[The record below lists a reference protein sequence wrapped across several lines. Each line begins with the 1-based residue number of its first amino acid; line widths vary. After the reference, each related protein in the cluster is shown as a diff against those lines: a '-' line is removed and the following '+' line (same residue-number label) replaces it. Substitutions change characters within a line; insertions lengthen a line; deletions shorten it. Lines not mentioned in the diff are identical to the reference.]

1 MFKLDGFFTSGWTFE
16 KSQQD
21 LKNRYQMV
29 NIGILLFVV
38 GLIYGIIG
46 NYVRGIEGFVPIEI
60 ALLFMN
66 LIMFFALRKKRQ
78 IFEFFAIIIIFQYTF
93 LFLFLIYTGEPND
106 LKHLWIFTYSI
117 ILLYFQK
124 IMHSIY
130 WLSAILFMLMIA
142 PLQNFVEIKYTMY
155 QVTYISFVLI
165 IISVIIYFYQKKID
179 KARSIIL
186 EQQYMLRNFNEE
198 LEKQVKDK
206 TTELIK
212 LNESLELKVEQKLE
226 ELRSKEQ
233 ILQAQSK
240 QAVMGEMI
248 SMIAHQWRQ
257 PLSTITLQI
266 ADLQFKQ
273 LLGKDRTCE
282 DIDRALNNISD
293 TIVYLSDTIDDFQT
307 YFRPNREVVEIEIH
321 ELLQRAL
328 NFVISRLSDKRIRV
342 SINKNADI
350 YVKTYVNE
358 LVQVVLNILNN
369 AIDAHNDVKI
379 QDPFIILSVKTVENK
394 VFIFIEDNAGGIKS
408 ENLSRLFEPYFSTK
422 DKNGT
427 GLGLYMSQMIIQK
440 QFGGEIDVETSEKG
454 SSFIIKIPK
463 NIT

>member
-1 MFKLDGFFTSGWTFE
+1 MFKLDGFFTSGWTFNE
-16 KSQQD
+16 VECD

-29 NIGILLFVV
+29 NIAILLSAG

-46 NYVRGIEGFVPIEI
+46 NYIRDIQGFIPIET

-66 LIMFFALRKKRQ
+66 FIMFFALRKTRQ
-78 IFEFFAIIIIFQYTF
+78 FFEIFAIIITLQYTF
-93 LFLFLIYTGEPND
+93 LFLFLIYNGEPND
-106 LKHLWIFTYSI
+106 LKHLWIFTYPI

-124 IMHSIY
+124 TIHAVY
-130 WLSAILFMLMIA
+130 WLAFVFFMLIIA
-142 PLQNFVEIKYTMY
+142 PLQNFVEINYTMY
-155 QVTYISFVLI
+155 QMTYISFVLI
-165 IISVIIYFYQKKID
+165 IISVIIYFYQRKID
-179 KARSIIL
+179 EARTIIL
-186 EQQYMLRNFNEE
+186 EQRNMLRNFNQE
-198 LEKQVKDK
+198 LEKQIKDK

-226 ELRSKEQ
+226 ELRSKDQ

-266 ADLQFKQ
+266 ADLQLKQ
-273 LLGKDRTCE
+273 LLGKERDCE

-293 TIVYLSDTIDDFQT
+293 TIIYLSDTIDDFQT
-307 YFRPNREVVEIEIH
+307 YFRPNREVLKIEIH
-321 ELLQRAL
+321 ELLQKAL
-328 NFVISRLSDKRIRV
+328 NFVKSRLSDNKIKIT
-342 SINKNADI
+342 INKEADI
-350 YVKTYVNE
+350 YIKTYVNE

-369 AIDAHNDVKI
+369 AIDAHNDVRV
-379 QDPFIILSVKTVENK
+379 QNPFIVLHTKAVQDK
-394 VFIFIEDNAGGIKS
+394 VFIIIEDNAGGITD
-408 ENLSRLFEPYFSTK
+408 ENFSHLFEPYFSTK

-440 QFGGEIDVETSEKG
+440 QFGGEIDVETSKKG
-454 SSFIIKIPK
+454 SVFIIKIPK